1 MSIFSR
7 LKGNYS
13 PASSRVEP
21 VIKADTQ
28 VPNFVEPPMFFGIN
42 PGLLSGGTTFSG
54 VVVTPSTAMKS
65 STVYT
70 CVTTIASSI
79 AKMPLKVQALH
90 ETGGWID
97 APYHPL
103 SDLFS
108 RPNSRD
114 KSWFQFL
121 NNNLIQYLLFGNAYL
136 AIIRGRDGRPS
147 ELIGLDSGQ
156 VSVSE
161 AQNGDRVYHATSKQ
175 FVGKKTS
182 KANEDINGPSRTIFQ
197 DDMIHLVGSNLN
209 NNIIGQSPVTL
220 AAEVIGIDLAIQ
232 ETRAGAFRNGVS
244 LQYIIKTSGR
254 YKPEQLQALREN
266 LMKGIAGTANTGV
279 GPALP
284 PEVDLIPMNLSPRDL
299 MLPEMGEE
307 SKRNVAMLWNFPP
320 HKLGLDDKDAA
331 ASIEQKERTYISET
345 LEPIT
350 KQFEQIVN
358 DLLLVGDDKKHY
370 RIKFDDTQLV
380 MPVYKDRV
388 DAGVK
393 AVVSGLL
400 SPNEWRADEGRPGY
414 EGGDTIMRP
423 LNTGAV
429 GEKDGSETTPAGEM
443 PTDNE
448 VESEES

>member
-1 MSIFSR
+1 M
-7 LKGNYS
+7 Y
-13 PASSRVEP
+13 
-21 VIKADTQ
+21 
-28 VPNFVEPPMFFGIN
+28 FGIN

-54 VVVTPSTAMKS
+54 AVVTPSTAMKS
-65 STVYT
+65 NTVYT

-79 AKMPLKVQALH
+79 SKMPLKVQRKD
-90 ETGGWID
+90 TNGGWTD
-97 APYHPL
+97 TENHPL
-103 SDLFS
+103 ALVIG

-114 KSWFQFL
+114 KSWYQFL
-121 NNNLIQYLLFGNAYL
+121 NNNLIQYLLFGNAYI
-136 AIIRGRDGRPS
+136 AIIRGRDGRPE

-161 AQNGDRVYHATSKQ
+161 AQNGDRVYNASSKQ
-175 FVGKKTS
+175 FLDKKTS
-182 KANEDINGPSRTIFQ
+182 ITKETGPTRTILQ
-197 DDMIHLVGSNLN
+197 DDMIHLLGPNLN
-209 NNIIGQSPVTL
+209 NNIIGQSPITL
-220 AAEVIGIDLAIQ
+220 ASEVIGIDLAIQ

-244 LQYIIKTSGR
+244 IQYIIKTAGR
-254 YKPEQLQALREN
+254 YKPEQLQSLREN
-266 LMKGIAGTANTGV
+266 LIRGIAGTANTGV

-284 PEVDLIPMNLSPRDL
+284 PDVDLIPMNLSPRDL

-350 KQFEQIVN
+350 RQFEQIAN
-358 DLLLVGDDKKHY
+358 DLLLVGDDKNHF

-388 DAGVK
+388 DAGSK
-393 AVVSGLL
+393 AVITGLI
-400 SPNEWRADEGRPGY
+400 SPNEWRAREGLPGY
-414 EGGDTIMRP
+414 ESGDEIWRP
-423 LNTGAV
+423 LNTGTAGEQDGSDATPIN
-429 GEKDGSETTPAGEM
+429 GEK

-448 VESEES
+448 DESEE

>member
-13 PASSRVEP
+13 PSPSRIEP
-21 VIKADTQ
+21 VVKVDTQ
-28 VPNFVEPPMFFGIN
+28 VPNFVESPMFFGIN

-65 STVYT
+65 NTVYT

-90 ETGGWID
+90 EKGGWID

-103 SDLFS
+103 SGLFNH
-108 RPNSRD
+108 PNSRD
-114 KSWFQFL
+114 KSWFQFF

-136 AIIRGRDGRPS
+136 AIIRGRDGRPE

-156 VSVSE
+156 VTVSE
-161 AQNGDRVYHATSKQ
+161 ALNGDRVYSASSRQ
-175 FVGKKTS
+175 FIGKKTS
-182 KANEDINGPSRTIFQ
+182 ITKEDGPTRTILQ
-197 DDMIHLVGSNLN
+197 DDMIHLIGSNLN

-244 LQYIIKTSGR
+244 IQYIIKTAGR

-266 LMKGIAGTANTGV
+266 LIKGIAGTANTGV

-284 PEVDLIPMNLSPRDL
+284 PDVDLIPMNLSPRDL

-350 KQFEQIVN
+350 RQFEQIAN

-388 DAGVK
+388 DAGSK
-393 AVVSGLL
+393 AVITGLI
-400 SPNEWRADEGRPGY
+400 SPNEWRGREGLPGY

-429 GEKDGSETTPAGEM
+429 GEKDGSETEEAGEI